1 MICNSYVKLPEG
13 KCQVNLLGKWKVFF
27 YDKYYISV
35 QGVTL
40 LLSNMKKNVG
50 VE

>member
-1 MICNSYVKLPEG
+1 
-13 KCQVNLLGKWKVFF
+13 LGKWKVFF

-50 VE
+50 GE